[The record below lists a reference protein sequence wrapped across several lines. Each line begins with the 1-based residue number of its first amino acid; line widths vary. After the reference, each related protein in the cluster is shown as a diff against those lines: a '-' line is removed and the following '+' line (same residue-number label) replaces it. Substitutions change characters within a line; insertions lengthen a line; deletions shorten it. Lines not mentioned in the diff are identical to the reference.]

1 MLPSIRSHAQYHA
14 FVLDQLRAHYS
25 GGILFLVANDWP
37 LIEKCWLLDLSGT
50 ASLLSGQ
57 YASGG
62 ITATDPANLLRAY
75 LLMLQ
80 VGQTSITKWVDE
92 LRRVPLYAII
102 SGFLPGHTPGV
113 GTFYDFFNR
122 LWPLASAHI
131 TSTRKPKR
139 NKKPV
144 KGKKGEKAPTT
155 TPHKVERLVNRI
167 LLRKSSIP
175 SLPTDLLMSLFR
187 EQFVQVSA
195 QLGIIG
201 DVSALSVAGDG
212 TPVRT
217 AAFPRSKRICD
228 CREKGIDRCH
238 CHRLYSQPDCNIGWD
253 SHRNYHYFG
262 YHLYMFTASDSHYD
276 LPLYPRLGRASRH
289 DSVSLIVS
297 LKEFDH
303 YYPDWRLKQIL
314 LDAAH
319 DAMPFYR
326 YFESK
331 GTLPFIDLN
340 KRKTG
345 NNKYKDNITV
355 SPEGV
360 PICQKGLK
368 MKDQGYDRTRGRRK
382 YRCPLMQKGVC
393 TCDSPCS
400 DSSYGRCVYSYT
412 KDNPR
417 LFPPVARSSDEWHNV
432 YKRRTTVERSN
443 KREKIDYKLEAGRH
457 RSTKM
462 WLIRLFGIM
471 MCQHLDAWHQEID
484 VDLKTTLWVVR
495 PH

>member
-1 MLPSIRSHAQYHA
+1 MLPFIRSHAQYQS
-14 FVLDQLRAHYS
+14 FVLEQLRTHYA
-25 GGILFLVANDWP
+25 GGILVLVTHDWP
-37 LIEKCWLLDLSGT
+37 FIEKCWLLDLSGT
-50 ASLLSGQ
+50 ASLLSDQ

-62 ITATDPANLLRAY
+62 IVATDPANLLRAY

-80 VGQTSITKWVDE
+80 VGQTSLTKWVDE

-113 GTFYDFFNR
+113 GTFYDFFAR
-122 LWPLASAHI
+122 LWPSASPHL
-131 TSTRKPKR
+131 TNPRKPKR
-139 NKKPV
+139 KKKPI

-155 TPHKVERLVNRI
+155 TPHKVERLVDR
-167 LLRKSSIP
+167 LLLSQSNATP
-175 SLPTDLLMSLFR
+175 LPTDRLMTLFR

-195 QLGIIG
+195 TIGIIG
-201 DVSALSVAGDG
+201 DVTALSIAGDG

-217 AAFPRSKRICD
+217 AAFPRSLRLCD
-228 CREKGIDRCH
+228 CREKGIPSCT
-238 CHRLYSQPDCNIGWD
+238 CPRLYSQPDCNTGWD
-253 SHRNYHYFG
+253 SHRVCYFFG

-289 DSVSLIVS
+289 DAVSLIVS
-297 LKEFDH
+297 IKEFER
-303 YYPDWRLKQIL
+303 YYPDWRWKQVL

-319 DAMPFYR
+319 DALPIYR

-340 KRKTG
+340 QRKTG
-345 NNKYKDNITV
+345 NNKYKDDITV
-355 SPEGV
+355 SPDGV
-360 PICQKGLK
+360 PICQKGLT
-368 MKDQGYDRTRGRRK
+368 MKDNGYDRSRGRRK
-382 YRCPLMQKGVC
+382 YRCPLMKNGSC
-393 TCDSPCS
+393 HCDSPCS
-400 DSSYGRCVYSYT
+400 DSSYGRCVYTYT

-417 LFPPVARSSDEWHNV
+417 LFPPVARHSDEWNNV

-443 KREKIDYKLEAGRH
+443 KREKIDYKLEAGKH

-471 MCQHLDAWHQEID
+471 MCQHVDAWHQEID
-484 VDLKTTLWVVR
+484 IDLKSSFVVA
-495 PH
+495 

>member
-1 MLPSIRSHAQYHA
+1 
-14 FVLDQLRAHYS
+14 
-25 GGILFLVANDWP
+25 
-37 LIEKCWLLDLSGT
+37 
-50 ASLLSGQ
+50 
-57 YASGG
+57 
-62 ITATDPANLLRAY
+62 
-75 LLMLQ
+75 
-80 VGQTSITKWVDE
+80 
-92 LRRVPLYAII
+92 
-102 SGFLPGHTPGV
+102 
-113 GTFYDFFNR
+113 
-122 LWPLASAHI
+122 
-131 TSTRKPKR
+131 
-139 NKKPV
+139 
-144 KGKKGEKAPTT
+144 
-155 TPHKVERLVNRI
+155 
-167 LLRKSSIP
+167 
-175 SLPTDLLMSLFR
+175 MSLFR

-201 DVSALSVAGDG
+201 NVSALSVAGDG

-228 CREKGIDRCH
+228 CREKGIDPCT
-238 CHRLYSQPDCNIGWD
+238 CHRLYSQPDCDIGWD
-253 SHRNYHYFG
+253 SYRNCNYFG
-262 YHLYMFTASDSHYD
+262 YHLYMFTASDSRYD

-289 DSVSLIVS
+289 DSVSLVVS
-297 LKEFDH
+297 IKEFEQ
-303 YYPDWRLKQIL
+303 YYPDWRWKQVL

-331 GTLPFIDLN
+331 GTIPFIDLN

-360 PICQKGLK
+360 PICQKGLA
-368 MKDQGYDRTRGRRK
+368 MKDNGYDRTRGRRK

-400 DSSYGRCVYSYT
+400 DSSYGRCVYTYT

-417 LFPPVARSSDEWHNV
+417 LFPPVARHSDEWNSV

-443 KREKIDYKLEAGRH
+443 KREKIDYKLEVGKH

-462 WLIRLFGIM
+462 WLVRIFGIM
-471 MCQHLDAWHQEID
+471 MCQHLDAWYQEIEI
-484 VDLKTTLWVVR
+484 DLKSTLLVA
-495 PH
+495 